1 MADNSQAKDVEKRK
15 DGAESDATISI
26 GTKVLAFY
34 KHEKIYYPAV
44 VRTLVG
50 EKEAEVQYLGFPGT
64 VQLHTDSLVP
74 IEKCAE
80 FAKDEYK
87 RFGSLSVGSKVYAR
101 YAEEEQLWY
110 HARITA
116 TNAGSYNVRFS
127 GFDHDGTDH
136 KCKQTEAFSE
146 RFLKRI
152 MRKGSARGGG
162 KKGDS
167 KGKDKAG
174 TIPRRPIPNL
184 PEKSDPKFTLEQIL
198 SSKKEGSANFYLS
211 ISEDTKVCDMMSPIL
226 ALYQCGVPARYGGE
240 GGYPSGEIAAIL
252 RATTDDVD
260 LQIPDKIKTAIAA
273 CFAKD
278 ESSPNEFAFEYIWC
292 ASQISDIL
300 KPKDGGSVNLVHHA
314 WVYKDIQ
321 PGQRRQ
327 CQMPMGVFNMGDENK
342 WAGRLEVKN
351 PASKGGR
358 DASHDKCTPQRVSV
372 HAAKRNKWVMCCS
385 PNNAKIYFDLKNPL
399 IAFWSAAI
407 DRDAE
412 KPRILVQFN
421 WMFTQRITASTYSLL
436 QKASTLKELLDGMKS
451 QKADIEKEIGG
462 SAPIDELLNT
472 FSYKS

>member
-1 MADNSQAKDVEKRK
+1 
-15 DGAESDATISI
+15 
-26 GTKVLAFY
+26 
-34 KHEKIYYPAV
+34 
-44 VRTLVG
+44 
-50 EKEAEVQYLGFPGT
+50 
-64 VQLHTDSLVP
+64 
-74 IEKCAE
+74 
-80 FAKDEYK
+80 
-87 RFGSLSVGSKVYAR
+87 
-101 YAEEEQLWY
+101 
-110 HARITA
+110 
-116 TNAGSYNVRFS
+116 
-127 GFDHDGTDH
+127 
-136 KCKQTEAFSE
+136 
-146 RFLKRI
+146 

>member
-1 MADNSQAKDVEKRK
+1 
-15 DGAESDATISI
+15 
-26 GTKVLAFY
+26 
-34 KHEKIYYPAV
+34 
-44 VRTLVG
+44 
-50 EKEAEVQYLGFPGT
+50 
-64 VQLHTDSLVP
+64 
-74 IEKCAE
+74 
-80 FAKDEYK
+80 
-87 RFGSLSVGSKVYAR
+87 
-101 YAEEEQLWY
+101 
-110 HARITA
+110 
-116 TNAGSYNVRFS
+116 
-127 GFDHDGTDH
+127 
-136 KCKQTEAFSE
+136 
-146 RFLKRI
+146 

-436 QKASTLKELLDGMKS
+436 QKASTLKELLDGMV
-451 QKADIEKEIGG
+451 IT
-462 SAPIDELLNT
+462 P
-472 FSYKS
+472 FS